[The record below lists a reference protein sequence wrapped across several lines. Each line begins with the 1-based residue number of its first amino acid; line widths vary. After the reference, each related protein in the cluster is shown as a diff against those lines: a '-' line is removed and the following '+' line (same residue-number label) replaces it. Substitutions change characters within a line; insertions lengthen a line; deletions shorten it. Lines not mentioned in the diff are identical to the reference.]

1 MDRITLRGF
10 HEKETREAFH
20 VCMFDDGSEEHFEQL
35 ASYIEHIAAKICD
48 ALRCDGLWLTR
59 YEDGVVPVHTAEFVP
74 GRPTAYWYGTDC
86 A

>member
-1 MDRITLRGF
+1 MNDITLRGF

-20 VCMFDDGSEEHFEQL
+20 VCKFEDGSVGHFEQL
-35 ASYIEHIAAKICD
+35 VPYIEHIAESICD

-59 YEDGVVPVHTAEFVP
+59 YVDGVPVHTAEFVP
-74 GRPTAYWYGTDC
+74 GRPTTYWYGTDC

>member
-35 ASYIEHIAAKICD
+35 ASYIEHIAAEACN

-59 YEDGVVPVHTAEFVP
+59 YEDCMPVRTAEFVP
-74 GRPTAYWYGTDC
+74 GRPTVYWHGYEC
-86 A
+86 C